1 MALAIPL
8 DLGGCEV
15 SRKGHPSW
23 HHYSLEYR
31 FLVTGC
37 LRVLI
42 SSPLVLGGDREGGDC
57 GAVETAMWEQKGGG
71 AIPFLLLIT
80 EGRQGGSQCSGESSQ
95 PSAWELPWSC

>member
-8 DLGGCEV
+8 GLGGCEV
-15 SRKGHPSW
+15 SRKDHPSW

-31 FLVTGC
+31 FLD
-37 LRVLI
+37 VLI

-57 GAVETAMWEQKGGG
+57 GAMETAMWEQKGGG

-80 EGRQGGSQCSGESSQ
+80 EQRQGGSQCSGESS
-95 PSAWELPWSC
+95 